1 MLLLDNHRIVIRE
14 RGYLELL
21 DLSLRVLRNQAGPLF
36 VALLVGVGPLVALN
50 AWLLNGTAKV
60 SGATLPGDGEPPWL
74 FLFLMLVVV
83 LWEVPLATAPA
94 TMCLG
99 RALFNQPLEVRQI
112 AREFVQSLPQLIFY
126 QVLVRGLLMAT
137 VAVSFVPFVVN
148 PYLNEVILLERN
160 PWQAGRKRSIS
171 TGQRSS
177 MLHRG
182 QGGDFFVRGIL
193 NLVVGLI
200 LVVAFWG
207 SLAAAARWLLSEQEW
222 TRPFYTCLYP
232 AALWIVAAYF
242 TVVRFLGYLDLRIR
256 REGWE
261 VELLMR
267 AELDRWTRM
276 PQAS

>member
-36 VALLVGVGPLVALN
+36 LALLAGVGPLVVLN
-50 AWLLNGTAKV
+50 AWLLNLA
-60 SGATLPGDGEPPWL
+60 AAAPGKGPPWM
-74 FLFLMLVVV
+74 FLISMLIAV

-99 RALFNQPLEVRQI
+99 RALFNQPLEARQI
-112 AREFVQSLPQLIFY
+112 AREFAQSLPQLLFY
-126 QVLVRGLLMAT
+126 QILIRGLLMAT
-137 VAVSFVPFVVN
+137 VVGSVVPFIVN

-160 PWQAGRKRSIS
+160 PWRAAGNESIS
-171 TGQRSS
+171 TGRRSS
-177 MLHRG
+177 LLHRD
-182 QGGDFFVRGIL
+182 QGGDLFVRWIL
-193 NLVVGLI
+193 SVVIAAI

-207 SLAAAARWLLSEQEW
+207 SLSAAARWLLSERDW
-222 TRPFYTCLYP
+222 TGMLDTCLYP
-232 AALWIVAAYF
+232 AALWMAAAYF
-242 TVVRFLGYLDLRIR
+242 TVVRFLAYLDLRIR

-267 AELDRWTRM
+267 AELNRWTRM